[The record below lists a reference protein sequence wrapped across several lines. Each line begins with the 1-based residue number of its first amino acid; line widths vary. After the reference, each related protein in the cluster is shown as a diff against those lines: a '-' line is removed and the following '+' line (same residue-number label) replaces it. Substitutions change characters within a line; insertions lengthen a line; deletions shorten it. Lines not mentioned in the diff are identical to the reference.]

1 MAVGASITVL
11 PVLALWPSPRLRAS
25 AGVMA
30 LSGSSSVMNE
40 LRRVVRVGR
49 PQDQD
54 RWRRDDYAALSPD
67 RRLRL
72 MLELREA
79 AWPDAGPLRRC
90 ARVRRLGR

>member
-1 MAVGASITVL
+1 MQNAG
-11 PVLALWPSPRLRAS
+11 LAATKDTNGHEGEGEGRGRVA
-25 AGVMA
+25 MDT
-30 LSGSSSVMNE
+30 MK
-40 LRRVVRVGR
+40 RVVRVGR

-79 AWPDAGPLRRC
+79 AWPDAGPLRRS
-90 ARVRRLGR
+90 ARVRRLGL